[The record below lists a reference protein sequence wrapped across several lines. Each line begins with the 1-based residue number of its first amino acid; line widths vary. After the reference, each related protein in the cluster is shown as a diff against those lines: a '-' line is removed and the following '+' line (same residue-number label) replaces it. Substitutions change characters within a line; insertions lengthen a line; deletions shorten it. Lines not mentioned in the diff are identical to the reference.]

1 MASYPDKFPHSQY
14 GLTFG
19 SRSDWVQYL
28 KTKVEEQARA
38 KGLPLGV
45 MSGIVEQESSWG
57 AGATGK
63 NKNGSTDAG
72 LTQINSGNWP
82 SYGVKPADELTRDP
96 LNPID
101 IGTDIL
107 SKNVRARNGDITL
120 AVADYNQG
128 PTATN
133 SQLASKKPP
142 SAAVQKYITN
152 VMFRSTKY
160 GAPYPSAGDIQ
171 QLKTKL
177 GFTPDMKTATKAAG
191 VHAGML
197 PAGVSDGPLPT
208 LQLPDD
214 AVHAQQIAE
223 AEQAAKQQ
231 QLAVEQQT
239 AAANAAPADQ
249 SLAVQPPAPTAQP
262 QAANQDLTIPDVEQ
276 NLPEPE
282 DTRTIDERL
291 AAAFGASPTQHNT
304 SGLPKFVDSIVDE
317 ALTA

>member
-1 MASYPDKFPHSQY
+1 MTSYPEKFPHTQY

-28 KTKVEEQARA
+28 KTKVEEKARA
-38 KGLPLGV
+38 KGLPPGL

-57 AGATGK
+57 AGAIGK

-72 LTQINSGNWP
+72 LTQINSINWP
-82 SYGVKPADELTRDP
+82 SYGVKSADELTRDP
-96 LNPID
+96 LKAID
-101 IGTDIL
+101 IGTDIM
-107 SKNVRARNGDITL
+107 SKNVKSRNGDIAL

-128 PTATN
+128 PAATT

-160 GAPYPSAGDIQ
+160 GAPYPSAGEVQ
-171 QLKTKL
+171 QLKAKL
-177 GFTPDMKTATKAAG
+177 GFTPDVETATKAAG

-197 PAGVSDGPLPT
+197 PGGVADGPLPT

-214 AVHAQQIAE
+214 AIHAQQIAE
-223 AEQAAKQQ
+223 AEQVAKQQ
-231 QLAVEQQT
+231 QLAVEQQ
-239 AAANAAPADQ
+239 AAADSAAPADQ
-249 SLAVQPPAPTAQP
+249 SLAVQNPAPTTQP
-262 QAANQDLTIPDVEQ
+262 QITNQDLTIPDIEE
-276 NLPEPE
+276 NLPTPE
-282 DTRTIDERL
+282 DTRTIDERI
-291 AAAFGASPTQHNT
+291 AAAFGASPTNHDT
-304 SGLPKFVDSIVDE
+304 SMLPKFVDSIVDE